1 MTVPEAIAGSR
12 HVRLTTFRRDGTA
25 VPTPVW
31 YALDG
36 DALVVVSEAA
46 AGKVKRIRNDGR
58 VVVTACD
65 FRGRVAEGAATA
77 EGTARLL
84 DEAGTRHA
92 RDLLA
97 RRYVTS
103 RVGNWFARVLRVRRA
118 PLVGIAVTFPAG
130 AAPAG

>member
-1 MTVPEAIAGSR
+1 MAVPEAIAGSK

-31 YALDG
+31 HVIDG
-36 DALVVVSEAA
+36 DELVVVSEAA

-65 FRGRVAEGAATA
+65 FRGRVAEGAAET

-97 RRYVTS
+97 RRYFTS
-103 RVGNWFARVLRVRRA
+103 RVGNGFARVLRLRR
-118 PLVGIAVTFPAG
+118 PPMVGIAVRF
-130 AAPAG
+130 